1 MPPSKA
7 EMIVAIREEMKG
19 TPYKMPLSKLKL
31 HELQSAHAAL
41 IDMKAK
47 HAEKA
52 ESIPVVSSGRPQSR
66 PIAPAAAEDDD
77 EDTIKVPQPPA
88 PRLKKAPL
96 VRTAKDPEN
105 HPLGNPA
112 FKNGNNPAFKKKDA
126 PKPKKV
132 EIEEEP
138 TGRSPRSHICSC
150 PNCPTNSR
158 R

>member
-31 HELQSAHAAL
+31 HELQTAHATL
-41 IDMKAK
+41 LDMKAK
-47 HAEKA
+47 HSEKA

-66 PIAPAAAEDDD
+66 PIAPAASEDDD

-112 FKNGNNPAFKKKDA
+112 FKNGNNPAFKKKEV
-126 PKPKKV
+126 PKAKKEATV
-132 EIEEEP
+132 EEP
-138 TGRSPRSHICSC
+138 LTGRSPARLICPCNCKFC
-150 PNCPTNSR
+150 PHK
-158 R
+158 